1 MLFPDR
7 LKRVYDES
15 GVRKI
20 VMVHVQN
27 YNNLDDFDR
36 LGVLRE
42 MIDQGIE
49 NILLA
54 QDGDLY

>member
-1 MLFPDR
+1 MFPDR

-15 GVRKI
+15 GVKRI

-27 YNNLDDFDR
+27 YNNPDDSDR

-42 MIDQGIE
+42 MIDEGIE

>member
-1 MLFPDR
+1 MFPDR

-15 GVRKI
+15 GVNNI

-27 YNNLDDFDR
+27 YNNPQNFDR
-36 LGVLRE
+36 LSVLNE
-42 MIDQGIE
+42 MLDEGIE
-49 NILLA
+49 DILLA